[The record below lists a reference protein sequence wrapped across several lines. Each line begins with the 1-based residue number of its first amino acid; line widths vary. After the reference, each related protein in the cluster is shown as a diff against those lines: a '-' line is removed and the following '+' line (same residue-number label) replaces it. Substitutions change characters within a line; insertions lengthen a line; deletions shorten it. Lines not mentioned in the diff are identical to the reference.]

1 MFFAAPAS
9 FLNRIYYTGRNYVS
23 FLMLNFNKTIKMSKE
38 DIKLEINRV
47 LDRFPDTA
55 LLDLLSF
62 LRNIDNKQPL
72 SLVTGDNFKK
82 ILSED
87 KDLLQKLAQ

>member
-1 MFFAAPAS
+1 
-9 FLNRIYYTGRNYVS
+9 
-23 FLMLNFNKTIKMSKE
+23 MSKE